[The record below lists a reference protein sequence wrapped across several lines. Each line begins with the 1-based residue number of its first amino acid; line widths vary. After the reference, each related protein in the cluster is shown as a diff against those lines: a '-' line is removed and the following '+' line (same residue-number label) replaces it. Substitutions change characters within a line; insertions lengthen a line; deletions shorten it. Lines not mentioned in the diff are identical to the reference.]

1 MLFAVLT
8 LSFVTMETR
17 VFLSI
22 YSDKQPFLK
31 ERHYWRISPE
41 EAFQVDTVVISLVAM
56 NNRMLKRSLVFNWV
70 H

>member
-1 MLFAVLT
+1 M
-8 LSFVTMETR
+8 
-17 VFLSI
+17 FLSI